1 MSVFLKSRQIFSY
14 IYLSFEGKLFVTLLP
29 EKRLEPAEVKGYMLT
44 QEPWQGQL
52 LASVQSKK
60 MGFMF
65 RNEEFQQQQ
74 PGVLAS
80 WEPLYA
86 RNCVDHI
93 PRKPALATGLAQ
105 NNLAQQARVVDGVG
119 TASGDAEWGGCSIQ
133 RCWMGRVQHP
143 EMLDGVYTAS
153 RDADLLPQGLLTFL
167 AHTSVSAQ
175 DQLSSNQPPEQGHA
189 LSYTCK
195 SEPVRLLKPGSVRL
209 L

>member
-1 MSVFLKSRQIFSY
+1 M
-14 IYLSFEGKLFVTLLP
+14 LLP

-60 MGFMF
+60 MGSMF

-86 RNCVDHI
+86 RSCVVHI

-105 NNLAQQARVVDGVG
+105 NNLAQQARVLTERVQHPEMLNEVG
-119 TASGDAEWGGCSIQ
+119 TASGDAEWGGCSIR

-143 EMLDGVYTAS
+143 EMLGGAGTAFGDAGWGVYS
-153 RDADLLPQGLLTFL
+153 IQR
-167 AHTSVSAQ
+167 
-175 DQLSSNQPPEQGHA
+175 
-189 LSYTCK
+189 C
-195 SEPVRLLKPGSVRL
+195 
-209 L
+209 